1 MKKSNEYYNSHTQK
15 FDKSWNGEQDIF
27 WSDLWK
33 IDPMLSKNH
42 KEIEMME
49 RVCIVGFDT
58 YHTALE
64 GILFT
69 YT

>member
-1 MKKSNEYYNSHTQK
+1 
-15 FDKSWNGEQDIF
+15 
-27 WSDLWK
+27 
-33 IDPMLSKNH
+33 MLSKNH

-64 GILFT
+64 GIF
-69 YT
+69 YTCVHKKYHER